1 MSAVPGRDTN
11 EEREMAR
18 LKFPI
23 AALAAGLLLG
33 MAGLTFLAMGGDLGG
48 APCLARYLHAAE
60 AKLHGT
66 HGGDHHGEDGG
77 HHEAMAQ
84 LIEQLELTSEQHRH
98 LERIHELMEAAHHGA
113 GGGSLAEL
121 HDKLVAQCADGEV
134 ETADLRPVVDEHVE
148 QVRGVLYSITDE
160 FVALV
165 QGLDA
170 RQRQILREHL
180 RERTTQD
187 AS

>member
-1 MSAVPGRDTN
+1 MT
-11 EEREMAR
+11 R
-18 LKFPI
+18 LKFPVV
-23 AALAAGLLLG
+23 ALAAVVLLAL
-33 MAGLTFLAMGGDLGG
+33 AGLAFLVMGGDSSGT
-48 APCLARYLHAAE
+48 PCVARYLRAAG

-66 HGGDHHGEDGG
+66 HGGDDHGEDGG

-84 LIEQLELTSEQHRH
+84 LIQQLELTPEQHRH
-98 LERIHELMEAAHHGA
+98 LERIHELMEATHHGS
-113 GGGSLAEL
+113 GPGSMAEL

-134 ETADLRPVVDEHVE
+134 EAADLRPVVDEHVE
-148 QVRGVLYSITDE
+148 QVRGVLYTLTDE

-170 RQRQILREHL
+170 RQRQILKEHL
-180 RERTTQD
+180 GAQAVAKQD